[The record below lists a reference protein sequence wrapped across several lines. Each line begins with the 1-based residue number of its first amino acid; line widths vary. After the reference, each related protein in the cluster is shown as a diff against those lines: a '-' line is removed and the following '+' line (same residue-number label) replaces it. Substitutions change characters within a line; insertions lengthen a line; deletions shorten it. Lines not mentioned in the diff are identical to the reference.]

1 MENVRGML
9 NKSEEIM
16 QDFSTNLINYKTTI
30 FMLNAKEFGVPQH
43 RERVFILGTND
54 KNLDV
59 NEIRDELLSTKVGDF
74 IPISQALDFLPKLGN
89 KEQKSAYLEN
99 DISGTNLQTNWSGV
113 QLGMSI

>member
-16 QDFSTNLINYKTTI
+16 IFQQILSTIKQQSYVKCKRIWSSSTQRKGFYTEQMI
-30 FMLNAKEFGVPQH
+30 K
-43 RERVFILGTND
+43 I
-54 KNLDV
+54 DV
-59 NEIRDELLSTKVGDF
+59 NEIRDELLSTKGDF

-99 DISGTNLQTNWSGV
+99 DIWVQIYKQIGVEFNWE
-113 QLGMSI
+113 